1 MCAFAN
7 LFLTLFLFDGI
18 VSLLDELIILLF
30 STSLLTLLR
39 QPLALLVAVLV
50 IPLFI
55 GLAIN
60 QRLPKRIFLPQIAF
74 IIWSFTSL
82 WPLPAIIGYQPTA
95 LLAAAV
101 QVLLGMLPYVMVR
114 RRLRKRWELR
124 RDLFVRPT
132 FNRRYFIKFIAT
144 SLISLPFVLLLTG
157 WLIACSL
164 VYHQSGGFVRLATD
178 GLYMVERDY
187 VREGKTIRLSSM
199 IHVGDRAFYDEMARV
214 KGTGRTV
221 ILAEGVTDRD
231 NRLVHAFDYMGLAG
245 VLGLSSQESMTMDGR
260 LLTANEFDTPEF
272 VAAGQNHPDIIMA
285 DLDISDFNVVTI
297 NFFNTL
303 GIHLRDGESFV
314 DGFKSF
320 LLWSNENMT
329 PAMNATITAD
339 IIDKRNDAV
348 DAWLTKVLGYYD
360 TVLIPWGALHMPG
373 IEQAVIKRGFQL
385 SSSEERR
392 SIDFTAVPYREVID
406 ALQQ

>member
-7 LFLTLFLFDGI
+7 LFLTLFLFDGV

-39 QPLALLVAVLV
+39 QPLALLVTVLV

-74 IIWSFTSL
+74 IIWSFASL
-82 WPLPAIIGYQPTA
+82 WPLPAIIGSQPTA
-95 LLAAAV
+95 LLAAAA
-101 QVLLGMLPYVMVR
+101 QVLLGMLPLVMVR
-114 RRLRKRWELR
+114 RRLRRRWELR
-124 RDLFVRPT
+124 RELFARPT
-132 FNRRYFIKFIAT
+132 FNRRYFIKFTAT
-144 SLISLPFVLLLTG
+144 SLISVPFVLLLTG
-157 WLIACSL
+157 WLMACYL

-199 IHVGDRAFYDEMARV
+199 IHVGDRAFYDEMARA
-214 KGTGRTV
+214 KGAGRTV
-221 ILAEGVTDRD
+221 ILVEGVTDRD
-231 NRLVHAFDYMGLAG
+231 GRLVHAFNYMGLAG
-245 VLGLSSQESMTMDGR
+245 VLGLSSQESMAMDGR
-260 LLTANEFDTPEF
+260 LLTAGEFDTPEF
-272 VAAGQNHPDIIMA
+272 VAAGQNRPDIIIA

-303 GIHLRDGESFV
+303 GIHLRDGESFI

-339 IIDKRNDAV
+339 IIDKRNAAV
-348 DAWLTKVLGYYD
+348 DAWLSKVLGYYD
-360 TVLIPWGALHMPG
+360 TVLIPWGALHMAG
-373 IEQAVIKRGFQL
+373 IEQAVIRRGFQPIT
-385 SSSEERR
+385 SEERL
-392 SIDFTAVPYREVID
+392 SIDFSTLPYRAFFD